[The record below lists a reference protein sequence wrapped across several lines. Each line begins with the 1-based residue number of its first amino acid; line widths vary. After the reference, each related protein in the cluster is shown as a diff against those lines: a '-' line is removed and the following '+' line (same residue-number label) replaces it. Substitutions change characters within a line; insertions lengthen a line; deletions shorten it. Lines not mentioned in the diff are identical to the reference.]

1 MQVLRGTKD
10 ILPDEIVFWRNI
22 YNTALNICSLYNY
35 EEIKTPILEM
45 TSLFERSIGNE
56 TDIVNKEMYSFTDQ
70 GQRNIT
76 LRPEGT
82 ASIARSFI
90 SNQLYNKKQTH
101 KLWYMGPMFRYERPQ
116 SGRQRQF
123 HQLGLECI
131 GSIEPIADAEVI
143 RIAIKILEKLK
154 VDNYTLEINS
164 IGDLEERKQY
174 QDKLIRYLEKYKND
188 LDIDSKRRLNTNP
201 LRILDSK
208 NTKTQ
213 EIISHAPSLT
223 ICLGRESKTHFR
235 QLCNYLEKMGITYYI
250 NNRLVRGLDYY
261 NYTAFEISN
270 RSLGSQDTICGG
282 GRYDSLIKSLGGP
295 ETPSVGWAIGIERL
309 LLASRNL
316 SENNQS
322 TPEVYIATQGEEAK
336 LEIWSIISMLEKAQ
350 IKFELDLQNNSF
362 QKQIKKATKLGIPIC
377 IIMGDNEAKNRKIT
391 IKLLEQHIEKT
402 ISVSKMI
409 EEIRKYIKNRK
420 QNLTITR

>member
-1 MQVLRGTKD
+1 M
-10 ILPDEIVFWRNI
+10 
-22 YNTALNICSLYNY
+22 
-35 EEIKTPILEM
+35 
-45 TSLFERSIGNE
+45 
-56 TDIVNKEMYSFTDQ
+56 
-70 GQRNIT
+70 
-76 LRPEGT
+76 
-82 ASIARSFI
+82 
-90 SNQLYNKKQTH
+90 
-101 KLWYMGPMFRYERPQ
+101 
-116 SGRQRQF
+116 
-123 HQLGLECI
+123 
-131 GSIEPIADAEVI
+131 
-143 RIAIKILEKLK
+143 
-154 VDNYTLEINS
+154 
-164 IGDLEERKQY
+164 
-174 QDKLIRYLEKYKND
+174 
-188 LDIDSKRRLNTNP
+188 
-201 LRILDSK
+201 
-208 NTKTQ
+208 
-213 EIISHAPSLT
+213 T